1 MSQSMTASS
10 QSLITGQ
17 HLLGKVYFPRFIFP
31 ITPVLAKL
39 VDFAISMVLIFA
51 LILYYKILP
60 TWNLMLFPFF
70 VLMMISISA
79 GVGLWMSAMA
89 IRFRDVRHAMPFF
102 IRMMMY
108 TAPIVYSASSIPETY
123 RFLYSL
129 NPLVGVIEGFRACLL
144 GTPYE
149 WQFILPGIVSA
160 LILFISGAIYYNR
173 MEQFFV
179 DVI

>member
-1 MSQSMTASS
+1 
-10 QSLITGQ
+10 
-17 HLLGKVYFPRFIFP
+17 
-31 ITPVLAKL
+31 
-39 VDFAISMVLIFA
+39 
-51 LILYYKILP
+51 
-60 TWNLMLFPFF
+60 
-70 VLMMISISA
+70 
-79 GVGLWMSAMA
+79 
-89 IRFRDVRHAMPFF
+89 
-102 IRMMMY
+102 MMMY

>member
-1 MSQSMTASS
+1 M
-10 QSLITGQ
+10 
-17 HLLGKVYFPRFIFP
+17 
-31 ITPVLAKL
+31 
-39 VDFAISMVLIFA
+39 MV
-51 LILYYKILP
+51 
-60 TWNLMLFPFF
+60 
-70 VLMMISISA
+70 
-79 GVGLWMSAMA
+79 
-89 IRFRDVRHAMPFF
+89 
-102 IRMMMY
+102 Y
-108 TAPIVYSASSIPETY
+108 TALIVYSASSIPEAY

-160 LILFISGAIYYNR
+160 LILFISGAIYYNH